1 MNCPKCGKEMEQGY
15 LYSPHRQVPI
25 IYGPQNIKYPSFK
38 IYAKPGDYRDL
49 GLLDIESGT
58 KETIANVRRHRVIA
72 YICKECR
79 TGVFE
84 YDEDKTVSTERP

>member
-1 MNCPKCGKEMEQGY
+1 MKCPKCGKEMDEGY

-25 IYGPQNIKYPSFK
+25 IYGPYNVKFPNFK
-38 IYAKPGDYRDL
+38 IYSRAGDYKDL
-49 GLLDIESGT
+49 GLLEIESGAQ
-58 KETIANVRRHRVIA
+58 KTIANISRHKVKA

-84 YDEDKTVSTERP
+84 YDEENTE